1 VAELILPTP
10 DKVALTSGDH
20 TPDHNLIVQAIID
33 LNNAKSD
40 VGGAY
45 VMATWKYSTSTT
57 APPAAGYIRTNN
69 ADPALATTLWIHEID
84 DEGIDRAVGMAN
96 IVATDKILLRSAD
109 FQADWTVVTNTDS
122 GAYRT
127 LTVTLD
133 RSLGTDPGNN
143 KACQIY
149 AVLQEFSTAP
159 GGTGTPEI
167 HVGPDAPTGDEL
179 VWYDTDENSIASSI
193 ISGDT
198 APESHDVLWLDTT
211 EEAPATTLAPF
222 LLMGS

>member
-20 TPDHNLIVQAIID
+20 TPDHNLIVQAIMD
-33 LNNAKSD
+33 LNNAKPD

-45 VMATWKYSTSTT
+45 VMASWKYSTTT
-57 APPAAGYIRTNN
+57 SAPPASGYIRMDAT
-69 ADPALATTLWIHEID
+69 PATATTLWIHETD
-84 DEGIDRAVGMAN
+84 DAGIDRSTGLSS
-96 IVATDKILLRSAD
+96 ITATDKILLRSAA
-109 FQADWTVVTNTDS
+109 FQADWTVDTVTDS
-122 GAYRT
+122 GTYRT
-127 LTVTLD
+127 ITVTLD

-143 KACQIY
+143 KVCQIY

-179 VWYDTDENSIASSI
+179 VWYDTDETGPTLPDA
-193 ISGDT
+193 IS
-198 APESHDVLWLDTT
+198 
-211 EEAPATTLAPF
+211 PF
-222 LLMGS
+222 LLMGA